1 MNMKM
6 NHADSILAAGAS
18 VRFPVMTT
26 GGRGSERSP
35 RVTKKQ
41 KRLSTMVSMMASMS
55 VSWMSALLMAVGE
68 KGGAQGVTLSLTA
81 ASLGQ

>member
-1 MNMKM
+1 MKMKM
-6 NHADSILAAGAS
+6 NHAGSFLAAGAS

-55 VSWMSALLMAVGE
+55 VSWMSALLMA
-68 KGGAQGVTLSLTA
+68 GG
-81 ASLGQ
+81 GQRELH